1 MASMWSDSLN
11 PQQPF
16 EFPILPAVSLCDAVS
31 ATLHTSDS
39 VRIEQFPC
47 HASNLSASPI
57 ADALCWHTDLHFYY
71 RTLPSSNLPAAF
83 LQKFPN
89 QNTLSVRIGAPIYSS
104 SLYHGCSILVSH
116 EDRVLPS
123 ISRPPVWPSPLL
135 SRAQRAYSRKQ
146 WCLEHFKSPSKA

>member
-1 MASMWSDSLN
+1 LLKFYFSFDLN

-16 EFPILPAVSLCDAVS
+16 ELPVLPAVSLCYAVS

-39 VRIEQFPC
+39 MRIEQFPYF
-47 HASNLSASPI
+47 APNLSASPI

-89 QNTLSVRIGAPIYSS
+89 QNTLSVRIRAPIYSS
-104 SLYHGCSILVSH
+104 SLYHGCSFLVSH

-123 ISRPPVWPSPLL
+123 ISGPPVWPSPLL
-135 SRAQRAYSRKQ
+135 SRAQRTYSRK
-146 WCLEHFKSPSKA
+146 